1 MKLGLF
7 NVAVFAGLTLW
18 TAVARPWV
26 GPGFAA
32 LAGARALSLVFWMR
46 LPLGRDP
53 TGPILGFLGLSY
65 LGLAYLVAVLVG
77 TPETARFWLVFSSAL
92 AILSPVVLLAW
103 RLVFCRST
111 PRPGAPG

>member
-1 MKLGLF
+1 M
-7 NVAVFAGLTLW
+7 T
-18 TAVARPWV
+18 RPWV
-26 GPGFAA
+26 APGFAA
-32 LAGARALSLVFWMR
+32 LAVAQALWLVFWVR
-46 LPLGRDP
+46 IPLGRNP
-53 TGPILGFLGLSY
+53 AGPILGFLGLSY